1 VEARDFECEARVR
14 KSFERQVVMETLGAK
29 LTRVEPG
36 KVDITL
42 PFRHDLTQQHGY
54 LHAGV
59 IATILD
65 SACGY
70 AALSVADADSA
81 VLAVEFK
88 VNFLA
93 PAIGDAIV
101 ARGRIAK
108 AGRTL
113 TVCTGEAYAT
123 SKDADKLVASMLS
136 TIMNVRGRGI
146 AD

>member
-1 VEARDFECEARVR
+1 
-14 KSFERQVVMETLGAK
+14 
-29 LTRVEPG
+29 
-36 KVDITL
+36 
-42 PFRHDLTQQHGY
+42 
-54 LHAGV
+54 V

-70 AALSVADADSA
+70 AALSVADSETA

-88 VNFLA
+88 VNFVA
-93 PAIGDAIV
+93 PATGAIV
-101 ARGRIAK
+101 ARGRVAK

-113 TVCTGEAYAT
+113 TVCNGEAHARE
-123 SKDADKLVASMLS
+123 KGCDKLVASMLS